1 MKKIASLFIALI
13 MLLSLSVTAFANERE
28 VVIGTVHTNEYDYIL
43 SLQNATTEELA
54 EMGLTRAQANEVI
67 SEFEAALQ
75 ERASLPD
82 ETLLAMGYTQDEINA
97 LHTCRTR
104 NVLPVETM
112 RAITGTC
119 TGNITASKATAQEA
133 TFKYAWFWDHPP
145 IMKLKDSVAMRWLA
159 YDKNGYEVDVTK
171 TSEKCSISYY
181 WNNRVQFTRS
191 GTQEPD
197 LDFNSLNI
205 QFDEAENF
213 QSSTTMTEEAYAGN
227 GYVRVSVKVEP
238 EVHNSISY
246 LKVAAL
252 YGHTTVG
259 VGSPS
264 IGLSPAGTISIS
276 FSGTINSVIDSIA
289 GDKVKNTKTED
300 PNSPNV
306 SDI

>member
-1 MKKIASLFIALI
+1 
-13 MLLSLSVTAFANERE
+13 
-28 VVIGTVHTNEYDYIL
+28 
-43 SLQNATTEELA
+43 
-54 EMGLTRAQANEVI
+54 
-67 SEFEAALQ
+67 
-75 ERASLPD
+75 
-82 ETLLAMGYTQDEINA
+82 
-97 LHTCRTR
+97 
-104 NVLPVETM
+104 
-112 RAITGTC
+112 
-119 TGNITASKATAQEA
+119 
-133 TFKYAWFWDHPP
+133 
-145 IMKLKDSVAMRWLA
+145 MRWLA

-289 GDKVKNTKTED
+289 GDKVKITKTED

>member
-1 MKKIASLFIALI
+1 M
-13 MLLSLSVTAFANERE
+13 
-28 VVIGTVHTNEYDYIL
+28 
-43 SLQNATTEELA
+43 
-54 EMGLTRAQANEVI
+54 
-67 SEFEAALQ
+67 
-75 ERASLPD
+75 
-82 ETLLAMGYTQDEINA
+82 
-97 LHTCRTR
+97 
-104 NVLPVETM
+104 
-112 RAITGTC
+112 
-119 TGNITASKATAQEA
+119 
-133 TFKYAWFWDHPP
+133 
-145 IMKLKDSVAMRWLA
+145 
-159 YDKNGYEVDVTK
+159 
-171 TSEKCSISYY
+171 
-181 WNNRVQFTRS
+181 
-191 GTQEPD
+191 
-197 LDFNSLNI
+197 DFNSLNI

-289 GDKVKNTKTED
+289 GDKVKITKTED

>member
-82 ETLLAMGYTQDEINA
+82 ETLLAMGYTQDEI
-97 LHTCRTR
+97 
-104 NVLPVETM
+104 
-112 RAITGTC
+112 
-119 TGNITASKATAQEA
+119 
-133 TFKYAWFWDHPP
+133 
-145 IMKLKDSVAMRWLA
+145 
-159 YDKNGYEVDVTK
+159 
-171 TSEKCSISYY
+171 
-181 WNNRVQFTRS
+181 NRVQFTRS

-289 GDKVKNTKTED
+289 GDKVKITKTED